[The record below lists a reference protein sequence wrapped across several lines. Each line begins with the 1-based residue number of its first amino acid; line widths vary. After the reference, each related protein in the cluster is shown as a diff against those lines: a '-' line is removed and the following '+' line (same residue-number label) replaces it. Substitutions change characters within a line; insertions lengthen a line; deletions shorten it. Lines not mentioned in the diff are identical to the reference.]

1 MAEYAE
7 AGLITGVKYES
18 DVIEDLK
25 RRFLMKPNESVE
37 EDDEKIQKRPL
48 STFPLRRYVKR
59 TTEKMLG
66 LGGKKKIAVIRAAG
80 AITSGKN
87 GSSPVTGSTIGSDSI
102 IELVNRARD
111 DESVKA
117 VILRVDSP
125 GGSALASDV
134 MFDAISKLSAKKPVI
149 ASMVSVAASGGYYMS
164 MGQTIVCESAAITGS
179 VGVVTAKLSLADL
192 YKKIGFNKETLS
204 VGKYAELEIDTR
216 TFNRDEAAYF
226 RAGTERAYKSFVSK
240 AAKARGLEYDA
251 MHEVA
256 QGRVWTGKEALERN
270 LVDHIGG
277 FWKAVELAKEKAEIG
292 ADEFVKLEEIRI
304 RQSPLARLGFG
315 SSIVGAVS
323 DSLGQVGSML
333 AGGEVLAVCDIDDGV
348 IGTRTGSAGMQLSP
362 LQKMSVDTVAH
373 LTGGL
378 QGGAAF
384 RSVISSLFQSS

>member
-1 MAEYAE
+1 MSEYAD
-7 AGLITGVKYES
+7 AGLISGVKYES

-25 RRFLMKPNESVE
+25 RRFLIKRGESVE
-37 EDDEKIQKRPL
+37 DDDEKIQKRSL
-48 STFPLRRYVKR
+48 SMVPFLRYEKR
-59 TTEKMLG
+59 ITEKMLG

-87 GSSPVTGSTIGSDSI
+87 GSSPVMGSTIGSDSMI
-102 IELVNRARD
+102 GLINRARD
-111 DESVKA
+111 DDSVEA

-134 MFDAISKLSAKKPVI
+134 MFDALSKLRAKKPVI

-204 VGKYAELEIDTR
+204 LGKYAELEIDTR
-216 TFNRDEAAYF
+216 VFNRDEAAYF

-240 AAKARGLEYDA
+240 AAESRGLEYDA

-256 QGRVWTGKEALERN
+256 QGRVWTGQEALERN

-277 FWKAVELAKEKAEIG
+277 FWKAVELAKEQAGIG
-292 ADEFVKLEEIRI
+292 ADEYVRFEDIRE
-304 RQSPLARLGFG
+304 RKSLRARLGLGSATARGGG
-315 SSIVGAVS
+315 SSLGLVS
-323 DSLGQVGSML
+323 NML
-333 AGGEVLAVCDIDDGV
+333 ARGEVLAVCDIDDTNL
-348 IGTRTGSAGMQLSP
+348 GTRLTSAGVHLSP
-362 LQKMSVDTVAH
+362 LQKMAADAVLH
-373 LTGGL
+373 LTAALPGGNAL
-378 QGGAAF
+378 
-384 RSVISSLFQSS
+384 RSALVSLFQ